1 MHQLREDNIV
11 FAFDNL
17 PCKGSPAFALRE
29 ISSMDHK
36 VMSMLLEV
44 LLRDNAVIRE
54 DEDRLNHWW
63 NILMAHKQMALQLS
77 C

>member
-1 MHQLREDNIV
+1 
-11 FAFDNL
+11 
-17 PCKGSPAFALRE
+17 
-29 ISSMDHK
+29 
-36 VMSMLLEV
+36 MSMLFEV
-44 LLRDNAVIRE
+44 LLRDYAVILE